1 MFYVMYKYIIN
12 DRKIPFFG
20 SLDAKNKDGI
30 ILKYYKK
37 DIFLFNFKFRL
48 KD

>member
-1 MFYVMYKYIIN
+1 MIENTV
-12 DRKIPFFG
+12 FG

-37 DIFLFNFKFRL
+37 DNIFIQF
-48 KD
+48 